1 MAGFVQ
7 GVDCEQVTLLPARL
21 DEYVAED
28 NPVRAVDAFVD
39 GLDLDVLGFIH
50 VQPLDIGRPGYH
62 PRMMLKLYIY
72 GYLNRVPSSRRL
84 ERECQRNIEV
94 IWLTG
99 QLAPDF
105 KTIADF
111 RKDNGPAIRQVCRA
125 FIVLCRKLD
134 LLSVASVAIDGS
146 KFKAANAR
154 DKNFTEAKMKR
165 RLERIDESI
174 ARYLSQL
181 ETADRHGDAV
191 PEAKVARLKSKI
203 EKLNEEIVRFDA
215 INAEMMRSDDKRIS
229 LTDPDA
235 RSMAT
240 SWDCRLQRAD
250 CGRYAAS
257 SHRRVRGHQRR

>member
-1 MAGFVQ
+1 MAGFVE
-7 GVDCEQVTLLPARL
+7 GIDREQMTLFPARL

-39 GLDLDVLGFIH
+39 GLDLDRLGFIH

-72 GYLNRVPSSRRL
+72 GYLNRVASSRRL

-111 RKDNGPAIRQVCRA
+111 RKDNGPAIRKVCRE

-134 LLSVASVAIDGS
+134 LLSMASVAIDGS
-146 KFKAANAR
+146 KFKAVNAR

-174 ARYLSQL
+174 AR
-181 ETADRHGDAV
+181 V
-191 PEAKVARLKSKI
+191 I
-203 EKLNEEIVRFDA
+203 
-215 INAEMMRSDDKRIS
+215 
-229 LTDPDA
+229 
-235 RSMAT
+235 
-240 SWDCRLQRAD
+240 
-250 CGRYAAS
+250 AS
-257 SHRRVRGHQRR
+257 SAWRKARRSGVTGQAPARAAR